1 MVAKTIQALR
11 EIESLSTFKPQQGA
25 LLELYDL
32 IFKKNVP
39 KDSIV
44 ALFIDKGK
52 DYKLTYNRLKDKL
65 LAGVLSNSFRQ
76 LTSVQKQ
83 HVNLVKK
90 YAQAKILIQL
100 DQRIGG
106 VKIAEEVIRK
116 AEALGVI
123 EIALTLSTDLET
135 HFSTHETASKK
146 YIYYTNKTLEL
157 KQAYDQQFA
166 MQKLNSALLYAR
178 KNKKPMA
185 HLFQELKAMEEIANH
200 NNHYK
205 FRLIYHHAI
214 NRMADIEGD
223 KALLE
228 ANTEEALAFFDNSR
242 TPLPYTTR
250 WLFLINLIPIYIAE
264 KRYALTERTL
274 HTCLSL
280 PSKGTFNWHL
290 TLLFQAI
297 YGFYTNKPAI
307 ALQAWTQ
314 AKSVP
319 QQFDSPIITERWD
332 MISAYLALYGKLG
345 KINYPKNFRFYTFLN
360 TIKAK
365 RRDDAQKANLIVLE
379 LLHLLVAGKKKRF
392 IEKTWKIN
400 QYLADY
406 FNKHSFKR
414 TKYFLRSVRA
424 VVDAN
429 FHVTRT
435 QLHAEKH
442 LAKLHSF
449 NERIDLNLLEKEIV
463 PYELL
468 WEEVLVVLTKR

>member
-1 MVAKTIQALR
+1 MQALR
-11 EIESLSTFKPQQGA
+11 EIESLSTFRPQQGT

-32 IFKKNVP
+32 IIKKNIP
-39 KDSIV
+39 KDSII
-44 ALFIDKGK
+44 ALFVDKGK

-76 LTSVQKQ
+76 LTTVQKQ

-100 DQRIGG
+100 HQRIGG

-135 HFSTHETASKK
+135 HFSTHETTSKK
-146 YIYYTNKTLEL
+146 YSYYANKALDL
-157 KQAYDQQFA
+157 KQAYDEQFA
-166 MQKLNSALLYAR
+166 MQKLFNALQYAY
-178 KNKKPMA
+178 KNKKPMV
-185 HLFQELKAMEEIANH
+185 HLFQELKSMEEIANY

-205 FRLIYHHAI
+205 FRLWYHHSI

-223 KALLE
+223 KALLV
-228 ANTEEALAFFDNSR
+228 ANTEKAMAFFDSSP

-250 WLFLINLIPIYIAE
+250 WLFLINLVPIYIAE
-264 KRYALTERTL
+264 KKYVLTERTL

-280 PSKGTFNWHL
+280 PAKGTFNWHL

-307 ALQAWTQ
+307 ALQAWMR

-345 KINYPKNFRFYTFLN
+345 KINYPKSFRFYTFLN

-406 FNKHSFKR
+406 FNKHTFKR
-414 TKYFLRSVRA
+414 TKYFLRSVRSI
-424 VVDAN
+424 VDAN

-435 QLHAEKH
+435 QLHAERH
-442 LAKLHSF
+442 LAKMRSF
-449 NERIDLNLLEKEIV
+449 DERIDLNLLEKEIV

-468 WEEVLVVLTKR
+468 WEEVLGMLSVSKE